1 MKGHLFC
8 KEDSL
13 LLNLLSVSKA
23 LWFVQR
29 LERLFLE
36 PWDRANSF
44 VCFFK
49 QRGYGEYLFLIF
61 EQNQGATRNLNCDK
75 NIHEGGEEICGVK
88 LLVNSCSWIENVYWS

>member
-1 MKGHLFC
+1 MKVHLFC

-36 PWDRANSF
+36 PWDRENPF
-44 VCFFK
+44 VFSNK
-49 QRGYGEYLFLIF
+49 EDNREYLFLIF

-88 LLVNSCSWIENVYWS
+88 LLVNSCSWIENVYLW